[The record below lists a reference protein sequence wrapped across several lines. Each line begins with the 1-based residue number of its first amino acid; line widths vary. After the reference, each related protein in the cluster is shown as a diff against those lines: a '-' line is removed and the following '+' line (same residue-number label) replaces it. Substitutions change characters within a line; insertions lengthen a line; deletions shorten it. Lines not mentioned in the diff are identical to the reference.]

1 MSPTPASPGDTPRF
15 DPRSE
20 QFLESLRNLLDFRV
34 VRQQFD
40 ENRIEIHHV
49 YSRSMID
56 ALEHATTQL
65 EGDGWYVESITRIWD
80 EQFFANL
87 PGASDSIVE
96 SGNEDDE
103 FVTMMRS
110 MLDAPDPDIDTSW

>member
-1 MSPTPASPGDTPRF
+1 MSPAPASPGDTPRF

-20 QFLESLRNLLDFRV
+20 KFLESLRNLLEFRV

-49 YSRSMID
+49 YSSSMID
-56 ALEHATTQL
+56 ALEHATAQL
-65 EGDGWYVESITRIWD
+65 EGGGWYVESITRIWD

-96 SGNEDDE
+96 PGNEDDE

-110 MLDAPDPDIDTSW
+110 MLDTPDPDIDTSW

>member
-1 MSPTPASPGDTPRF
+1 MSPAPASPGDTPRF

-20 QFLESLRNLLDFRV
+20 KFLESLRNLLEFRV

-56 ALEHATTQL
+56 ALEHATAQL

-80 EQFFANL
+80 ERFFANL
-87 PGASDSIVE
+87 AGTGDSIVE
-96 SGNEDDE
+96 STDEDDG
-103 FVTMMRS
+103 FMTMMR
-110 MLDAPDPDIDTSW
+110 DIYKSD

>member
-1 MSPTPASPGDTPRF
+1 MPPAPASPGDTPRF

-20 QFLESLRNLLDFRV
+20 QFLESLRNLLEFEV
-34 VRQQFD
+34 VRQHFD

-56 ALEHATTQL
+56 ALEHATAQL
-65 EGDGWYVESITRIWD
+65 EGGGWYVESITRIWD

-87 PGASDSIVE
+87 PGNQSPEAFD
-96 SGNEDDE
+96 
-103 FVTMMRS
+103 
-110 MLDAPDPDIDTSW
+110 DPDGFISMMTRLFTESEADTPLEE